1 MASYGSQASSSGDSN
16 AMRRDTPPTGQN
28 CVVPGSNKDDDPAR
42 VLTKLAAAAFKVCGA
57 GDSSSPEPESS
68 EDESGSK
75 CLKKLHGRV
84 PKHACLKY
92 GGKTTCLKTV
102 AEQDQESSDSQLEEA
117 AEPAEPA
124 NGKVK
129 RKRFKKSKQARA
141 AARKAAVADSSSSA
155 TSGSEVENNNELE
168 LSDKND
174 DASTE
179 PSTPGAASV
188 NGDSPDEKELNHLDG
203 LSEAASSAYSES
215 WSISED
221 RLLKGMKQS
230 DETLTWRDIGNAL
243 GKTKKEVKARWKL
256 LQRRKDKGEMRAT
269 SSETDEGSQNQADN
283 KVTDDEADDDDEDP
297 YQTEE
302 GYKSSSESAPFI
314 LPGEED
320 DSDDEYDTH
329 IHYGW
334 PEQARQDSRY
344 LHNHIRRDLYP
355 SEIDPEPDEFFGEHD
370 CDVLASVHSRHEQAK
385 WLEMQANFV
394 NATGRMIPLWVFRDK
409 CEAAKRREE
418 AEASTSRNN
427 VVENWVD
434 SVADEDLGD
443 PQH

>member
-1 MASYGSQASSSGDSN
+1 MASYGSQASSSGDSG
-16 AMRRDTPPTGQN
+16 ASRSDAPRVGQN
-28 CVVPGSNKDDDPAR
+28 CTVPGSSKDDNPSKM
-42 VLTKLAAAAFKVCGA
+42 LTKLAAAAFKASDA

-68 EDESGSK
+68 EDESGSE
-75 CLKKLHGRV
+75 CLKKRHGRV
-84 PKHACLKY
+84 AKHACLKY
-92 GGKTTCLKTV
+92 GGKMACLKTA
-102 AEQDQESSDSQLEEA
+102 AEQDQESSDSQPEEA
-117 AEPAEPA
+117 AEPAS
-124 NGKVK
+124 GQVK

-141 AARKAAVADSSSSA
+141 AARKAAMAVDSSSSA
-155 TSGSEVENNNELE
+155 TSGSDMENNNELE

-203 LSEAASSAYSES
+203 LSEAASSAYSDS

-221 RLLKGMKQS
+221 RLLQGMKQS
-230 DETLTWRDIGNAL
+230 GETLTWRDIGNAL

-256 LQRRKDKGEMRAT
+256 LQRRKDKNDMGAT
-269 SSETDEGSQNQADN
+269 SSEPDEGSQDQADN
-283 KVTDDEADDDDEDP
+283 GAADDEADDDDEDP
-297 YQTEE
+297 YQMEE

-355 SEIDPEPDEFFGEHD
+355 SEINPEPDEFFGEHD

-418 AEASTSRNN
+418 AEASGSRNN
-427 VVENWVD
+427 DVEDWVD
-434 SVADEDLGD
+434 GVEDEDLDD